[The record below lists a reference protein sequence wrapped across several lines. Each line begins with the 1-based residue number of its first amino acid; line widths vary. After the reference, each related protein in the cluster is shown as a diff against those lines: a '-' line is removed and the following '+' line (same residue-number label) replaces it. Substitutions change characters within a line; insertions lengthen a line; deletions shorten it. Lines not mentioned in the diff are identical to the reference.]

1 MFTMTHYGMGNN
13 KIREWLSRKGI
24 TAKELASSISISPS
38 YLSLILNGKRQVKLE
53 LAQEICSVLG
63 ISLIDAFPPKFDGN
77 KNLKARVLLVTSD
90 VTLANRI
97 GSGNNMPEL
106 DVKTAD
112 TEFLVGLN
120 LGLHNPQYLFFDM
133 RILGVNVENIIKQV
147 KNTNVLS
154 SPKFV
159 CLYENEAD
167 CAKPS
172 FQGSALVSLF
182 QMEKLATI
190 LNAGLSEHP
199 PAGGSAKH

>member
-1 MFTMTHYGMGNN
+1 M
-13 KIREWLSRKGI
+13 L
-24 TAKELASSISISPS
+24 
-38 YLSLILNGKRQVKLE
+38 
-53 LAQEICSVLG
+53 
-63 ISLIDAFPPKFDGN
+63 FPPKFDGN

-90 VTLANRI
+90 VTLANRV

-133 RILGVNVENIIKQV
+133 RILGVNVENVIKQV
-147 KNTNVLS
+147 KNSNVLS

-172 FQGSALVSLF
+172 FQGSSLVSLF
-182 QMEKLATI
+182 QMEKLAPI
-190 LNAGLSEHP
+190 LNAGLAESQTATNNP
-199 PAGGSAKH
+199 PR

>member
-1 MFTMTHYGMGNN
+1 MTHYGMGNN

-24 TAKELASSISISPS
+24 TAKELASSINISPS

-77 KNLKARVLLVTSD
+77 KNQKARILLITSD
-90 VTLANRI
+90 VTLSNRI
-97 GSGNNMPEL
+97 SSGNNIPDL
-106 DVKTAD
+106 DIKTAD
-112 TEFLVGLN
+112 TEFVVGLN
-120 LGLHNPQYLFFDM
+120 LGLHNPQYVFFDM
-133 RILGVNVENIIKQV
+133 RILGVNIENMIKQV
-147 KNTNVLS
+147 RNANSLS
-154 SPKFV
+154 TPKLV

-172 FQGSALVSLF
+172 FQGTTLVSLF

-190 LNAGLSEHP
+190 LNIP
-199 PAGGSAKH
+199 QDVSATNNPQKL

>member
-1 MFTMTHYGMGNN
+1 MTHYGMGNN

-24 TAKELASSISISPS
+24 TAKELASAINISPS

-63 ISLIDAFPPKFDGN
+63 ISLIDAFPPKFDNSKTQKG
-77 KNLKARVLLVTSD
+77 RVLLVTSD
-90 VTLANRI
+90 VTLSNRI
-97 GSGNNMPEL
+97 ASGNNIPDL
-106 DVKTAD
+106 DIKTAD
-112 TEFLVGLN
+112 TEFSVGLN
-120 LGLHNPQYLFFDM
+120 LGLHNPQYIFFDM
-133 RILGVNVENIIKQV
+133 RILGVNVENVIKQIR
-147 KNTNVLS
+147 NTNALS
-154 SPKFV
+154 LPKFV

-190 LNAGLSEHP
+190 LNMGQTTNNP
-199 PAGGSAKH
+199 QIGG